1 MDWRQVV
8 GRQLEFY
15 RVMDLETQLTTSK
28 WGIRE
33 PDPQQVAH
41 SGVRAGAG
49 GCGAVGLWGCGAVGL
64 GPTGR
69 CPQCAKVDFKQEP
82 PDYILVPGKM

>member
-41 SGVRAGAG
+41 SGVRAGA
-49 GCGAVGLWGCGAVGL
+49 VGLWVCGAGSHWALPAVRE
-64 GPTGR
+64 GR
-69 CPQCAKVDFKQEP
+69 
-82 PDYILVPGKM
+82 L

>member
-1 MDWRQVV
+1 MV

-33 PDPQQVAH
+33 PDPQQVKH

-64 GPTGR
+64 WGCGAGPHWALPAVREGR
-69 CPQCAKVDFKQEP
+69 
-82 PDYILVPGKM
+82 L

>member
-28 WGIRE
+28 WGIHE

-49 GCGAVGLWGCGAVGL
+49 GCGDVGL